1 LDRNA
6 ITKAAKEQLRPW
18 PKNWSVALDMDD
30 LLEFL
35 EAESENEQSKMS
47 LTSASFSLQMG

>member
-1 LDRNA
+1 
-6 ITKAAKEQLRPW
+6 
-18 PKNWSVALDMDD
+18 VALDMDD

-47 LTSASFSLQMG
+47 LTSASFSLQMGLSKMSLTSASFSLQMG